1 MSFSAWRMTKTVVVE
16 AAVTSQNPIAMTT
29 SPASAAIQTGASNG
43 RRRKLAYSLRMPQM
57 IARPWVV
64 LLAAGGA
71 RRFGGPKQL
80 ARIGRESLLRRAA
93 RVALASKPAGC
104 VVVLGAHAARL
115 RKELT
120 GVPVKVVVNRKW
132 RQGLASSLVTGID
145 ALPRSA
151 RSALVILADQA
162 ALGPADLVLLAA
174 ASRARPGA
182 IVATLA
188 GDVLGPP
195 AVLPRGLF
203 RAVRRLRG
211 DQGAR
216 ELLRDPVRQVVAVEL
231 PNAAIDVDRP
241 ADVGRLKRETA
252 RARTPR
258 SAGSSQSRRPRSSRG
273 T

>member
-1 MSFSAWRMTKTVVVE
+1 MTKTVVVE
-16 AAVTSQNPIAMTT
+16 AAVTSQNPIPMTT
-29 SPASAAIQTGASNG
+29 SPARAAIQTGASNG
-43 RRRKLAYSLRMPQM
+43 RRRKLAYSLRMLPM

-71 RRFGGPKQL
+71 RRFNGPKQL
-80 ARIGRESLLRRAA
+80 ARVGPESLLRRAS
-93 RVALASKPAGC
+93 RVALASEPAGC

-162 ALGPADLVLLAA
+162 ALGPAELVLLAA

-195 AVLPRGLF
+195 AVLPRDLF

-216 ELLRDPVRQVVAVEL
+216 ELLRDPARKVVAVEL
-231 PNAAIDVDRP
+231 PNAAFDVDRP
-241 ADVGRLKRETA
+241 ADVGRLRHARA

-258 SAGSSQSRRPRSSRG
+258 SAGSSPSRRPRSSGG